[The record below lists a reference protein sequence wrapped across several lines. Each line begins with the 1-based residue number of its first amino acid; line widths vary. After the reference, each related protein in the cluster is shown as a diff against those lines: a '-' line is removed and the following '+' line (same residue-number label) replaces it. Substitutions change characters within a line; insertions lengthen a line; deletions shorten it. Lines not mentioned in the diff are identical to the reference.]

1 MDSAEAVLMELAV
14 DLTDAPEKL
23 STLGIFLKLS
33 VPLSMFNIA
42 PLLWLSTMKWTLL
55 WISEPNIPGKSKSK
69 KVGHNSSH
77 VR

>member
-42 PLLWLSTMKWTLL
+42 PLLWLSMMK
-55 WISEPNIPGKSKSK
+55 
-69 KVGHNSSH
+69 
-77 VR
+77 